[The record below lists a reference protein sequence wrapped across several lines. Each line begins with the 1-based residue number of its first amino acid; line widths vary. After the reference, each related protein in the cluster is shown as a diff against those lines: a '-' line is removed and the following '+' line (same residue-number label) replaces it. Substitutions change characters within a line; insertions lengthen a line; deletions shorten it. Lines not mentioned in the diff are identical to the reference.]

1 MHAKLGQN
9 LFSRPRAVNYN
20 TDKSTSNTVKWLFF
34 FWRFIYK
41 YLNTRPYNIYSLTY
55 YTIRTEFDLQ
65 FFFSHRFDSRL
76 PFCRTSIAW
85 IARINGKQKINL
97 DFRVSFARLTCTRF
111 TDGGGGWKIQLSINL
126 YHTHADNSVNYN
138 LLWPDVRYW
147 VAFGVE
153 GRAFWVLCQSVIWRK
168 ST

>member
-1 MHAKLGQN
+1 MRFYFSIYKYVRHYITMHAKLGQN

-41 YLNTRPYNIYSLTY
+41 YLNTRPYDIYSLTY

-111 TDGGGGWKIQLSINL
+111 TDGGGGVKDTAFDQFIS
-126 YHTHADNSVNYN
+126 HA
-138 LLWPDVRYW
+138 R
-147 VAFGVE
+147 G
-153 GRAFWVLCQSVIWRK
+153 Q
-168 ST
+168 